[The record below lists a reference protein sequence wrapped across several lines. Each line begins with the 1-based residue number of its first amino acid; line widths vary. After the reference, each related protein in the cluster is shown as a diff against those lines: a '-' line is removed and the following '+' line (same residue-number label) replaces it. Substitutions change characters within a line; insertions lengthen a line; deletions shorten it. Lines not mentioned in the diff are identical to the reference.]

1 MKAESP
7 MPLPECIEGP
17 EAARRFDEGISE
29 ILSVSHST
37 LVRRGRAYKKKA
49 AKNPD
54 RRGPKLKTPEGGAK
68 P

>member
-29 ILSVSHST
+29 IISVPHST
-37 LVRRGRAYKKKA
+37 LVRRERAYRKKVDA
-49 AKNPD
+49 NPN
-54 RRGPKLKTPEGGAK
+54 RRGSKRKIKPE
-68 P
+68 